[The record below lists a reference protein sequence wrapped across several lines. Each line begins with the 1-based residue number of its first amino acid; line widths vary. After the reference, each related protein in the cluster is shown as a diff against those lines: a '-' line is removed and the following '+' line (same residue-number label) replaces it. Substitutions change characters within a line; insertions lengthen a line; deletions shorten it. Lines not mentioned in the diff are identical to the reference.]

1 MDGNTYILVHRFTH
15 QTVHNELAELAAI
28 VTVDGVCQ
36 MDNHFKVVHVYVPVR
51 MIREQTERAMSILLS
66 RDIFIIYKRIMR
78 NTVADE
84 TKSEPLY
91 VSIDLIASHR
101 AFSFSRSS

>member
-15 QTVHNELAELAAI
+15 QTVHNELAELVAI

-36 MDNHFKVVHVYVPVR
+36 TNHHFKVVHFYVPVR
-51 MIREQTERAMSILLS
+51 TIREQTEGAVSVFFV
-66 RDIFIIYKRIMR
+66 RDTFIIIERIMR

-84 TKSEPLY
+84 TKTAKMIL
-91 VSIDLIASHR
+91 L
-101 AFSFSRSS
+101 